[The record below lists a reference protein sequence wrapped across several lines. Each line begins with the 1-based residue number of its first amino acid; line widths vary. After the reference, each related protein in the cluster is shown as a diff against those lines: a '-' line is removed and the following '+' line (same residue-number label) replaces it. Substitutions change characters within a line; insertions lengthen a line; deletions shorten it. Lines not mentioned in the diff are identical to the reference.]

1 MAVSS
6 VFYLPNQNA
15 SDKVFGTSII
25 PYEINHTVNMRRDQ
39 IQSVIKLNVSH
50 AIQEDIGEGDVNASL
65 IPPQNQSYATLVTR
79 SPGVFCGK
87 PWADET
93 ARQIGNFAINWEI
106 DDGDLIEASQE
117 LATIQGASRSIL
129 SAERVMINFL
139 QLLSGTATLTRI
151 YCDRIKHTNTKLLDT
166 RKTLPGL
173 RIAQK
178 YAVSVGGG
186 QNHRIGL
193 FDAFLIKENHI
204 ETAGSIQDAV
214 QKARTEHPE
223 LLLEVEVETLDQLE
237 DCVSLGVPRALLDN
251 FSLDMTRKAV
261 TQYGDRIELE
271 ASGGVT
277 LENVSEIAES
287 GVDFISVGAITKD
300 VVALD
305 LSLRFM

>member
-1 MAVSS
+1 
-6 VFYLPNQNA
+6 
-15 SDKVFGTSII
+15 
-25 PYEINHTVNMRRDQ
+25 MRRDQ
-39 IQSVIKLNVSH
+39 VQSAIKLNVSR
-50 AIQEDIGEGDVNASL
+50 AIQEDIGEEDVNASL
-65 IPPQNQSYATLVTR
+65 IPPQNQSNATLVTR

-93 ARQIGNFAINWEI
+93 ARQIGDFTIDWQI

-117 LATIQGASRSIL
+117 LASIQGASRSIL
-129 SAERVMINFL
+129 SAERVIVNFL

-204 ETAGSIQDAV
+204 ESAGSIRNAV
-214 QKARTEHPE
+214 QAARLEHPE
-223 LLLEVEVETLDQLE
+223 LPLEVEVETLDQLSE
-237 DCVSLGVPRALLDN
+237 CVEFGVPRALLDN
-251 FSLDMTRKAV
+251 FSLAMTRSAV
-261 TQYGDRIELE
+261 TQYGSQIELE

-277 LENVSEIAES
+277 LDNICEIAET
-287 GVDFISVGAITKD
+287 GVDFVSVGAITKD

-305 LSLRFM
+305 LSLRFIGTSVQ

>member
-1 MAVSS
+1 M
-6 VFYLPNQNA
+6 
-15 SDKVFGTSII
+15 T
-25 PYEINHTVNMRRDQ
+25 RDQ
-39 IQSVIKLNVSH
+39 MHRAIERNVAH
-50 AIQEDIGEGDVNASL
+50 AIHEDVGDGDVNASL
-65 IPPQNQSYATLVTR
+65 IPPQNKSNATLVTR

-87 PWADET
+87 PWAEET
-93 ARQIGNFAINWEI
+93 ARQIGDFTIDWQIN
-106 DDGDLIEASQE
+106 DGDLIEASQE

-151 YCDRIKHTNTKLLDT
+151 YCDRIKHTNAKLLDT

-204 ETAGSIQDAV
+204 EAAGSIQDAV
-214 QKARTEHPE
+214 QNARTEHPE
-223 LLLEVEVETLDQLE
+223 LLLEVEVETLDQLAE
-237 DCVSLGVPRALLDN
+237 CVSLGVPRVLLDN
-251 FSLDMTRKAV
+251 FSLARTRAAV
-261 TQYGDRIELE
+261 SQYGDRIDLE

-277 LENVSEIAES
+277 IENIREIAET

-305 LSLRFM
+305 LSLRFI